1 MEAILPLYYWPP
13 IGWLQAA
20 MRLRVFGVGYPE
32 RLPRSSFY
40 YRCYLPAHGWLS
52 IPLCRNSRKT
62 PWHATWPPDS
72 RWRAYHFKVLQ
83 TLYGK
88 APFFLEWK
96 PLLEEIYFGSA
107 YQTLGEVAWRIIQE
121 IALWYGWK
129 VSLSKEDVPMP
140 LSFPAEAKIS
150 SIDLLLRVGLSS
162 ESL

>member
-1 MEAILPLYYWPP
+1 
-13 IGWLQAA
+13 
-20 MRLRVFGVGYPE
+20 
-32 RLPRSSFY
+32 
-40 YRCYLPAHGWLS
+40 
-52 IPLCRNSRKT
+52 
-62 PWHATWPPDS
+62 
-72 RWRAYHFKVLQ
+72 VLQ

-96 PLLEEIYFGSA
+96 PLLEEIYFDHA

-129 VSLSKEDVPMP
+129 VSLSKEGIPMP
-140 LSFPAEAKIS
+140 VSFPAEAKIS